1 MVRIQQHSINNSQ
14 SNVKQRS
21 NSSPNNRLNNRL
33 NNDEANMKQT
43 LHYCLISLG
52 WLSIVLGVAGIFL
65 PLLPTTPFILLAAWC
80 FAKSSPRFHNWLLS
94 HPTLGP
100 IVHTWQNGDGIPR
113 KVRNKIL
120 IVMWI
125 SMLLSMV
132 IIGKWWSV
140 ALLAVVGACSTLYI
154 LKQPIADDIADKITD
169 TPPLN

>member
-1 MVRIQQHSINNSQ
+1 MIESMDYSNGNNLSKYE
-14 SNVKQRS
+14 V
-21 NSSPNNRLNNRL
+21 
-33 NNDEANMKQT
+33 NMKQT

-52 WLSIVLGVAGIFL
+52 WLCVVLGVIGIFL

-100 IVHTWQNGDGIPR
+100 IVHTWQSGEGIPR

-125 SMLLSMV
+125 SMLVSML

-140 ALLAVVGACSTLYI
+140 ALLAAIGACSTIYLI
-154 LKQPIADDIADKITD
+154 KQPISDETTD
-169 TPPLN
+169 TSPLS